1 MDRLIFAMP
10 WFDVNWRGF
19 NNTILGRE
27 LYPIYQYFLN
37 NFNKLV
43 ENTSHPVFKTGIEN
57 LSIVS
62 YSNQFINRNL
72 ETIDTMSSITND
84 LTSNSFIQLIFNC
97 VLNFSEVNFLS
108 QIVSFNK
115 FIFIILLF
123 FISIMK
129 ILFLFLFFFNFIF
142 KIN

>member
-115 FIFIILLF
+115 FIFIIF
-123 FISIMK
+123 YFNYENSIFI
-129 ILFLFLFFFNFIF
+129 FFNVIF